1 MKYLLAAL
9 AAIVLAGC
17 GQVVP
22 NTPQPLALV
31 PYPQTVQRH
40 DGALT
45 LAKSVKL
52 VVAPDAPNAKRAAK
66 ALLSRLDLRNA
77 PGATTRITLRLID
90 APELGAD
97 GYRLTV
103 TDNVELSANTDIG
116 LFYAVQT
123 LRQLLPVKP
132 DDAYRLPHVAI
143 TDVPSY
149 AWRGSSVDVARSFL
163 PITYL
168 KKHID
173 RMAFFKLN
181 RLHLHLTDDQGW
193 RIEIKKHPRL
203 TEIGGASAVEGG
215 RTGFYTQAELK
226 DLVAYAKARGVI
238 IVPEVDLPGHT
249 QAMIA
254 AYNKL
259 ACDDVTNLDTY
270 SGIEVGFSKL
280 CMTKPDVIYPFV
292 RDVLKEVTAIFPSQY
307 IHIGGDEIKDPGYD
321 GFVTRAAQIVEDLGR
336 TPIVWEEGSVAELP
350 TDALLQLWN
359 DDYAIADA
367 VKQGHQLILSPCS
380 YMYIDHANYP
390 GQPHTA
396 TWCDK
401 DGVPLARVYSF
412 NPQSFPAAIGVEGA
426 LWSERVHTNAT
437 ADNRLWPRLAAVAEV
452 AWTPKSQRDYTSFT
466 ERMGSMR
473 ARLDAFGIH
482 YYPDPDLG
490 WQ

>member
-1 MKYLLAAL
+1 MKYFLAAL

-17 GQVVP
+17 GQIVP
-22 NTPQPLALV
+22 NTPQPLSLV
-31 PYPQTVQRH
+31 PYPQNVQRH
-40 DGALT
+40 DGALA
-45 LAKSVKL
+45 LAKSVNL
-52 VVAPDAPNAKRAAK
+52 VVDGDAPNATRAVH
-66 ALLSRLDLRNA
+66 ALLSRLDLNVTA
-77 PGATTRITLRLID
+77 GAATQITLRLID
-90 APELGAD
+90 APKLGAE

-103 TDNVELSANTDIG
+103 GDNVVLSAGTDAG

-123 LRQLLPVKP
+123 LRQLLPVQSA
-132 DDAYRLPHVAI
+132 DSYAVPHVTI
-143 TDVPSY
+143 SDVPSY

-163 PITYL
+163 PIAYL

-181 RLHLHLTDDQGW
+181 RLHLHLSDDQGW
-193 RIEIKKHPRL
+193 RIQIKKYPKL

-215 RTGFYTQAELK
+215 RSGYYTQAQLK
-226 DLVAYAKARGVI
+226 DLVAYAKARGIV
-238 IVPEVDLPGHT
+238 IVPEIDLPGHT

-292 RDVLKEVTAIFPSQY
+292 RNVLKEVVAIFPSKY
-307 IHIGGDEIKDPGYD
+307 IHIGGDEIKDPGYA
-321 GFVTRAAQIVEDLGR
+321 GFVTKAAQIVDDLGR
-336 TPIVWEEGSVAELP
+336 TAIVWEEGSVADLSP
-350 TDALLQLWN
+350 DVRLQLWN

-367 VKQGHQLILSPCS
+367 VNKGHQLILSPCS

-412 NPQSFPAAIGVEGA
+412 NPQSFPAAVGVEAA

-452 AWTPKSQRDYTSFT
+452 AWTPKSERDYTRFT
-466 ERMGSMR
+466 ERMGAMR